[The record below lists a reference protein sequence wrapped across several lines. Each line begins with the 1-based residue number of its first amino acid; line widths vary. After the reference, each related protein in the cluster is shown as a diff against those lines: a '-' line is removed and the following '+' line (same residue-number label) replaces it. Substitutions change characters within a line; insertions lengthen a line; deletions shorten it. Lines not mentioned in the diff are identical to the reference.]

1 MRDDRARLLD
11 ILEAIER
18 IERYAAKGIEA
29 FRNDE
34 LIQNW
39 MVRNIELIG
48 EAARSLSQRFR
59 NQTPNVPWS
68 YIIGM
73 RNVLAHRYF
82 DIDFEIVWKV
92 VSTDIPRLKPQI
104 EDILNNPPRD

>member
-11 ILEAIER
+11 ILEPIER

-39 MVRNIELIG
+39 MIRNIELIG

-59 NQTPNVPWS
+59 DDAPNVPWS

-82 DIDFEIVWKV
+82 DIDLEMVWKV
-92 VSTDIPRLKPQI
+92 VRTDIPRLKPKI
-104 EDILNNPPRD
+104 EEILKNPSRD